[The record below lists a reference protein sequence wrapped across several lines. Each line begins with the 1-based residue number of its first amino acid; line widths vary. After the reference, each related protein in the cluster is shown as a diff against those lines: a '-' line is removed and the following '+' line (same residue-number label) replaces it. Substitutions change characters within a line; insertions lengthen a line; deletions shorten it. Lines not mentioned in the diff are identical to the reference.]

1 MILIADSGATKTD
14 WCYGT
19 GGSERVRIQT
29 EGINPVHQS
38 GINPVHQSETYIRHI
53 IEEQLF
59 PSCEEAAH
67 TCTSI
72 YFYGAGCLPSVSS
85 SIREALQCFFPKAH
99 IEVETDLTGAARA
112 LCQNRPGIAC
122 ILGTGSNSC
131 LYDGR
136 QILEHVSPL
145 GYILG
150 DEGSGAYLGKC
161 FVADCLKGQ
170 LPIHLRDS
178 LLDELQMNEAGIIDR
193 VYRKPQ
199 ANRFLAN
206 LCPFIH
212 RHKGEEEVHA
222 FLMQCFG
229 AFFRRNVLRYS
240 KRLPVS
246 FVGSIAWHFR
256 TEIEEAAQ
264 RERLETG
271 VFLQS
276 PIGKLADYHLH
287 QAF

>member
-29 EGINPVHQS
+29 E

-131 LYDGR
+131 LYDGER
-136 QILEHVSPL
+136 ITQNVSPL

-150 DEGSGAYLGKC
+150 DEGSGACLGKH

-170 LPIHLRDS
+170 LPAHLKDA
-178 LLDELQMNEAGIIDR
+178 LLEDLQTDAAGIIER
-193 VYRKPQ
+193 VYRHPQ
-199 ANRFLAN
+199 ANRFLAS

-212 RHKGEEEVHA
+212 RHKAEPCVHT
-222 FLMQCFG
+222 FLLQCFDD
-229 AFFRRNVLRYS
+229 FFRRNVLHYS
-240 KRLPVS
+240 EQLPVS
-246 FVGSIAWHFR
+246 FAGSIAWHFR
-256 TEIEEAAQ
+256 TEIEEAARIRGLQ
-264 RERLETG
+264 TG

-276 PIGKLADYHLH
+276 PIEKLAEYHFK
-287 QAF
+287 AE

>member
-29 EGINPVHQS
+29 E

-99 IEVETDLTGAARA
+99 IEVKTDLTGAARA

-122 ILGTGSNSC
+122 ILGTGSNSW
-131 LYDGR
+131 
-136 QILEHVSPL
+136 
-145 GYILG
+145 G
-150 DEGSGAYLGKC
+150 DEGSGAYLGKR
-161 FVADCLKGQ
+161 FVADCWKGQ

-193 VYRKPQ
+193 VYRQPQ
-199 ANRFLAN
+199 ANRFLAS

-212 RHKGEEEVHA
+212 RHKGEEEVHV

-264 RERLETG
+264 REKLETG

>member
-29 EGINPVHQS
+29 E

-136 QILEHVSPL
+136 QILEHVPPL

-193 VYRKPQ
+193 VYRQPQ